1 LTNPYQDKYHGA
13 NTSFMKKF
21 LSFTTAFFSY
31 SFMWVKIALADFTI
45 GQPPNTG
52 VRAADNVNANNTIS
66 AIISNAIAIL
76 FTVAAVAFVFMIIW
90 GAFQWI
96 TSGGDKEALGKARGR
111 LTNALI
117 GILILA
123 LAFVII
129 QTVGQII
136 GLNPL
141 GSLSLPN
148 IGSRLTPQS
157 QVP

>member
-1 LTNPYQDKYHGA
+1 
-13 NTSFMKKF
+13 MIKKAV
-21 LSFTTAFFSY
+21 SFTLSS
-31 SFMWVKIALADFTI
+31 SFYLFHFVKNTFADFSI

-52 VRAADNVNANNTIS
+52 VRAADNPNANNTIS
-66 AIISNAIAIL
+66 AVISNAIAII
-76 FTVAAVAFVFMIIW
+76 FTIAAIAFIFMIVW

-117 GILILA
+117 GIVILA

-141 GSLSLPN
+141 GTLNLPN